1 MKTKNLIGLDSENAQ
16 QVVNLLNELLANYQI
31 YYQNLRG
38 FHWNVRGNRFFVLH
52 AKFEEL
58 YNDAIEK
65 VDEIAERILT
75 LGGVPLHSYAAYTK
89 VATLKAKENVT
100 DGDACLRAV
109 VEDVQVLL
117 KQEREILSVAAE
129 IGDDGTQDVFSS
141 FALLCVT
148 RYTPVNTSKAA
159 IGLSQLNTSCPI
171 RIAIMEAMI
180 GCKLLY
186 ILAVVGRIRFK
197 AIGTRK

>member
-75 LGGVPLHSYAAYTK
+75 LGGVPLHSYA
-89 VATLKAKENVT
+89 
-100 DGDACLRAV
+100 
-109 VEDVQVLL
+109 
-117 KQEREILSVAAE
+117 
-129 IGDDGTQDVFSS
+129 QDVFSS
-141 FALLCVT
+141 YV
-148 RYTPVNTSKAA
+148 S
-159 IGLSQLNTSCPI
+159 SQ
-171 RIAIMEAMI
+171 E
-180 GCKLLY
+180 KLLWMLDAY
-186 ILAVVGRIRFK
+186 LNQK
-197 AIGTRK
+197 

>member
-1 MKTKNLIGLDSENAQ
+1 MDARCLSES
-16 QVVNLLNELLANYQI
+16 EMS
-31 YYQNLRG
+31 
-38 FHWNVRGNRFFVLH
+38 
-52 AKFEEL
+52 
-58 YNDAIEK
+58 K
-65 VDEIAERILT
+65 VKGIKYKVKGGEIDFPPFTFYFIPFT
-75 LGGVPLHSYAAYTK
+75 
-89 VATLKAKENVT
+89 
-100 DGDACLRAV
+100 
-109 VEDVQVLL
+109 
-117 KQEREILSVAAE
+117 
-129 IGDDGTQDVFSS
+129 SS

>member
-52 AKFEEL
+52 AKVEEL

-141 FALLCVT
+141 YV
-148 RYTPVNTSKAA
+148 S
-159 IGLSQLNTSCPI
+159 SQ
-171 RIAIMEAMI
+171 E
-180 GCKLLY
+180 KLLWMLDAY
-186 ILAVVGRIRFK
+186 LNQK
-197 AIGTRK
+197 

>member
-38 FHWNVRGNRFFVLH
+38 FHWNIRGNRFFVLH

-75 LGGVPLHSYAAYTK
+75 LGGVPLHSYAAYAK

-109 VEDVQVLL
+109 AEDVQVLL

-141 FALLCVT
+141 YV
-148 RYTPVNTSKAA
+148 S
-159 IGLSQLNTSCPI
+159 SQ
-171 RIAIMEAMI
+171 E
-180 GCKLLY
+180 KLLWMLDAY
-186 ILAVVGRIRFK
+186 LNQK
-197 AIGTRK
+197 

>member
-89 VATLKAKENVT
+89 VATLKAKENVI

-141 FALLCVT
+141 YV
-148 RYTPVNTSKAA
+148 S
-159 IGLSQLNTSCPI
+159 SQ
-171 RIAIMEAMI
+171 E
-180 GCKLLY
+180 KLLWMLDAY
-186 ILAVVGRIRFK
+186 LNQK
-197 AIGTRK
+197 

>member
-100 DGDACLRAV
+100 DADACLRAV

-141 FALLCVT
+141 YV
-148 RYTPVNTSKAA
+148 S
-159 IGLSQLNTSCPI
+159 SQ
-171 RIAIMEAMI
+171 E
-180 GCKLLY
+180 KLLWMLDAY
-186 ILAVVGRIRFK
+186 LNQK
-197 AIGTRK
+197 

>member
-129 IGDDGTQDVFSS
+129 IGRWDSGCVF
-141 FALLCVT
+141 FLCFK
-148 RYTPVNTSKAA
+148 SGK
-159 IGLSQLNTSCPI
+159 
-171 RIAIMEAMI
+171 
-180 GCKLLY
+180 
-186 ILAVVGRIRFK
+186 AVVDARCLSESEMSKVKGIK
-197 AIGTRK
+197 

>member
-1 MKTKNLIGLDSENAQ
+1 MKTTNLIGLDLEKSQ

-75 LGGVPLHSYAAYTK
+75 LGGVPLHSYAAYAK

-117 KQEREILSVAAE
+117 KQERELLSLAAE
-129 IGDDGTQDVFSS
+129 SGDEGTQDVFSS
-141 FALLCVT
+141 YV
-148 RYTPVNTSKAA
+148 S
-159 IGLSQLNTSCPI
+159 GQ
-171 RIAIMEAMI
+171 E
-180 GCKLLY
+180 KLLWMLNAY
-186 ILAVVGRIRFK
+186 LN
-197 AIGTRK
+197 